1 MIAVEALLPAFEP
14 GLVAVSAASTKNEFP
29 ALIQAMRRRRETRQK
44 VLRLKSTSADG
55 SGMAIRAMSL
65 PPVKVPVFDPA
76 REQAAE
82 IDRAADV
89 DLVVFNPGER
99 AIRVAGQKEIVG
111 SCGRR

>member
-1 MIAVEALLPAFEP
+1 
-14 GLVAVSAASTKNEFP
+14 
-29 ALIQAMRRRRETRQK
+29 MRRRRETRQK